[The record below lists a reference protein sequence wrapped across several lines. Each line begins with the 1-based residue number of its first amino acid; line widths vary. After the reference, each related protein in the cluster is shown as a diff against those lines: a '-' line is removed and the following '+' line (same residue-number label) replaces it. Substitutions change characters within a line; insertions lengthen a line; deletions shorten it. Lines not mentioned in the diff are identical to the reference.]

1 LFNMALRTDADG
13 DREGIGIATR
23 GERIGSRIGRRA
35 DAQIAERPIPRGLCS
50 TERGT
55 GLPSLSPH
63 PFPSLRPP
71 ASASLRIVSL
81 DEAEHFSHNQ
91 KASVATLR

>member
-1 LFNMALRTDADG
+1 MRRDLHGRRLPRSRT
-13 DREGIGIATR
+13 
-23 GERIGSRIGRRA
+23 GSRGRVA
-35 DAQIAERPIPRGLCS
+35 APQTILRGLCS